1 MAPVKANPPAY
12 KNGLPLS
19 SNSIKPDISNLTK
32 HDGAN
37 SQTQKLLDEES
48 NDHIP
53 VNGEKVLP
61 RLYIFIVFNIYNV
74 PSVLKIP
81 LFS

>member
-1 MAPVKANPPAY
+1 MANPPGY

-37 SQTQKLLDEES
+37 SQTQKLLDVES

-53 VNGEKVLP
+53 VNGEKVPP
-61 RLYIFIVFNIYNV
+61 RLYIFIVFDIYNV
-74 PSVLKIP
+74 PSVIKIS